1 MFDDEALLARLK
13 AGAVKKAES
22 FEVMVQAKKMV
33 AVYEQAIED
42 KKAGRYMQVDRD
54 LLKAKLQEHRNA
66 K

>member
-1 MFDDEALLARLK
+1 MCDDEALLTRLK

-22 FEVMVQAKKMV
+22 FDMMVQAKKMV
-33 AVYEQAIED
+33 AVFEQAIQD
-42 KKAGRYMQVDRD
+42 KKAGRYLQVDRD

>member
-1 MFDDEALLARLK
+1 MLDDEALLTRLK

-22 FEVMVQAKKMV
+22 FDMMVQAKKMV

-42 KKAGRYMQVDRD
+42 KKAGRYLQVDRD
-54 LLKAKLQEHRNA
+54 LPKAKLQEHRNA